1 VTRTAKPESG
11 SREID
16 DSAIEFP
23 DEEDDFVLHDPDDDG
38 DEEDGDDDDD
48 DFDFYDASEGHLR
61 RADQSTSTHVHKM
74 TKKMKSSMMQ
84 SMYG

>member
-1 VTRTAKPESG
+1 LTKDRLSQAAVAKEGSG
-11 SREID
+11 EAEID
-16 DSAIEFP
+16 DSALEFP
-23 DEEDDFVLHDPDDDG
+23 E
-38 DEEDGDDDDD
+38 EEDGFVLPDSDEVDEDD

-61 RADQSTSTHVHKM
+61 RGDESAHVHKM

>member
-1 VTRTAKPESG
+1 LTKDRLSQAAVAKEGSG
-11 SREID
+11 EAEID
-16 DSAIEFP
+16 DSALEFP
-23 DEEDDFVLHDPDDDG
+23 DE
-38 DEEDGDDDDD
+38 DD

-61 RADQSTSTHVHKM
+61 RGDESAHVHKM